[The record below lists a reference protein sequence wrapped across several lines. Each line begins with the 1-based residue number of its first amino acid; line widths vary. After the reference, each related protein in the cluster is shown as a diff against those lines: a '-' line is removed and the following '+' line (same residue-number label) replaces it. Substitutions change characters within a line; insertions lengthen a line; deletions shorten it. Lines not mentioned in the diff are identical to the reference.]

1 MDFYLYNLFHFVSCC
16 RFKWLNFS
24 VSYGQPADSGRK
36 HETDAAGSNQDW
48 STGRFGEEAVNV
60 QYDHDRGR
68 PRHHQL
74 SASGGDQ
81 YFKRSPLLPY
91 GRIHE
96 RGDEGGR
103 RTGVRVAL
111 KNAGISS
118 PSARITVS
126 LAPADIP
133 KRGIVIDLPVAVGEL
148 ICMELLRQED
158 FENVL
163 VAGELGLNGE
173 IRPVRGILPI
183 VQCAKQQGI
192 RLCILPKEN
201 ETEGAVVE
209 GIRVVGVRSINELIM
224 YMCTAPDRRDR
235 VIPPAKVDVHALY
248 AGRAREAGADFRD
261 VRGQS
266 FAKKAMEIAAAGFL
280 QHADDGAS
288 GNREIHSRPI
298 LCMPGILPP
307 MSFEESME
315 VSAVYSVAGAFPQG
329 APVVLDRPF
338 PGAPPFDHRRRPG
351 RGRDHPHA
359 RPDPPSPTGESCL
372 WMSCPEFG
380 SELLDLL
387 RQPLEEHSVTI
398 VRQSG
403 SYSYP
408 SLLFS
413 WVPRNPCP
421 CGYYPDRNRCRC
433 TSSQIR
439 RYLSRI
445 SGPLLDRMDLYLTVP
460 RARIDDL
467 QSEGKQEES
476 SAQVR
481 SRVMEA
487 CERQKHRFRDSGILF
502 NADMRPPDLEKFCPL
517 GSREKGCLR
526 ELFETSGMSVR
537 AYHRI
542 IRVARTI
549 ADLEGQE
556 NIRENHLYLAYSFR
570 RPEDLKGG

>member
-1 MDFYLYNLFHFVSCC
+1 MYSTIMTGAVHGITSYLLRVETNISSGLPSFHMVGFMSAEM
-16 RFKWLNFS
+16 R
-24 VSYGQPADSGRK
+24 
-36 HETDAAGSNQDW
+36 EAG
-48 STGRFGEEAVNV
+48 
-60 QYDHDRGR
+60 
-68 PRHHQL
+68 
-74 SASGGDQ
+74 
-81 YFKRSPLLPY
+81 
-91 GRIHE
+91 E
-96 RGDEGGR
+96 R
-103 RTGVRVAL
+103 VRVAL

-118 PSARITVS
+118 PSARITVN

-235 VIPPAKVDVHALY
+235 VIPPAKVDVQALY
-248 AGRAREAGADFRD
+248 SGRFRGTGADFRD

-266 FAKKAMEIAAAGFL
+266 FAKKAMEIAAAGFHNML
-280 QHADDGAS
+280 MTGPPGTGKSMLA
-288 GNREIHSRPI
+288 R
-298 LCMPGILPP
+298 CMPGILPP

-315 VSAVYSVAGAFPQG
+315 VSAVYSVAGALPQG
-329 APVVLDRPF
+329 APVILDRPF
-338 PGAPPFDHRRRPG
+338 LAPHHSITGAALVGGGIIPMPGQISLAHRG
-351 RGRDHPHA
+351 VLFMD
-359 RPDPPSPTGESCL
+359 EL
-372 WMSCPEFG
+372 PEFG
-380 SELLDLL
+380 RELLDLL

-408 SLLFS
+408 SRFILLGAC
-413 WVPRNPCP
+413 NPCP

-439 RYLSRI
+439 RYLARI

-467 QSEGKQEES
+467 QNDGRQEES

-517 GSREKGCLR
+517 GPKEKGCLR
-526 ELFETSGMSVR
+526 ELFEVSGMSVR
-537 AYHRI
+537 AYHRV

-556 NIRENHLYLAYSFR
+556 NIREDHLYLAYSFR